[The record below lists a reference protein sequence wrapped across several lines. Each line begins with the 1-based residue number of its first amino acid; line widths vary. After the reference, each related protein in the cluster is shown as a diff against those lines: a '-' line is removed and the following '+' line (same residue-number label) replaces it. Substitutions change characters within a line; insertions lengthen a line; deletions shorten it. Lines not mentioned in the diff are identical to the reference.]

1 MSLLAVTTI
10 PWVHDVHGR
19 FVERQL
25 FNRVEFIVDGR
36 GLSEEVDNA
45 EKLDAR
51 CLGMVTL
58 FDLGTL
64 DARSVLMG
72 KGSESWMPGTS
83 RIPLLVCW
91 CGDPHCGTLTAQF
104 TRDASGVTWSDWA
117 WEDYLSPPAALS
129 LPTHVFEETRY
140 ERVLGEAERLALV
153 NVVPETHMR
162 VRVPGPWWRN
172 LRTDVEE
179 RTDTAT
185 MRGWL
190 RAKPIA
196 VDGKETNSGY
206 RDLLDQL
213 AAAQLLIR
221 SVTNKEGEVSPI
233 GQVDVIDA
241 LTAISESPHRI
252 SLPPYTLDSVHWH
265 LERLGT

>member
-19 FVERQL
+19 FVERQV

-45 EKLDAR
+45 EELDAGR
-51 CLGMVTL
+51 LEMVTL
-58 FDLGTL
+58 FELRTL
-64 DARSVLMG
+64 HARSVLMG
-72 KGSESWMPGTS
+72 EGSESWMPGTS

-91 CGDPHCGTLTAQF
+91 CGDPHCGTLTAQL

-129 LPTHVFEETRY
+129 LPTQVFEETRY
-140 ERVLGEAERLALV
+140 ELVLDEAERLALA
-153 NVVPETHMR
+153 NAGPETHMR

-172 LRTDVEE
+172 LRTNAEE
-179 RTDTAT
+179 RTDNAA

-190 RAKPIA
+190 QARPIA
-196 VDGKETNSGY
+196 VVGKETHGGY

-213 AAAQLLIR
+213 TAAQRLIR
-221 SVTNKEGEVSPI
+221 SATNKEGEVFPV
-233 GQVDVIDA
+233 GQRDVMVA